1 MIMSEN
7 KTCPKCGKPL
17 TRSYDGLCQ
26 GCYNYYRN
34 GGTDNPLPP
43 EGIIAY
49 DYRGY
54 VICHICGKAY
64 KRLGSH
70 IRESHSMTIAAYKE
84 LYNLCNSAKTTE
96 AKYSQHMHD
105 LAYENKMPER
115 LIATGMSTRIKKGEN
130 DKRLGKPVR
139 LQEIYQ
145 MRSRT
150 QK

>member
-1 MIMSEN
+1 
-7 KTCPKCGKPL
+7 
-17 TRSYDGLCQ
+17 
-26 GCYNYYRN
+26 
-34 GGTDNPLPP
+34 
-43 EGIIAY
+43 
-49 DYRGY
+49 
-54 VICHICGKAY
+54 
-64 KRLGSH
+64 
-70 IRESHSMTIAAYKE
+70 
-84 LYNLCNSAKTTE
+84 
-96 AKYSQHMHD
+96 MHD